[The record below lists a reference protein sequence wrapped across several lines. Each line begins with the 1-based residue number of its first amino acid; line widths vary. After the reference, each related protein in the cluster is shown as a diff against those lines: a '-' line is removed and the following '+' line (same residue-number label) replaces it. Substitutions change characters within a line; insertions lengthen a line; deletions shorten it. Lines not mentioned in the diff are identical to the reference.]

1 MPRASWIYQ
10 LGCWDVFLA
19 QISVLPSTARGP
31 RTVLKLSPPKLQC
44 CSTGSR
50 GWAIFLC
57 THLPKARYALEA
69 EPGATKSPGLGMTAA
84 CSGSHERTVPL
95 WPLRLEK
102 HHQPHRAL
110 PKPSPQSF
118 REEKLFPVGQG
129 LRNHQSSSC
138 LASAQT
144 SPLPGSL
151 LGPP

>member
-1 MPRASWIYQ
+1 MPRYQ
-10 LGCWDVFLA
+10 SCHPLPGGHGLSSNYLPLNY
-19 QISVLPSTARGP
+19 SVVPQAHVAGPS
-31 RTVLKLSPPKLQC
+31 
-44 CSTGSR
+44 
-50 GWAIFLC
+50 LC